1 MSDSDVRVIRPA
13 PSVVRAA
20 VTAISVLL
28 LLTALGIVLF
38 VMLRTPLKDDIA
50 WLLYVAHRWMSGR
63 ELYVDVIEVNPP
75 LIIWM
80 SALPLTVAR
89 WAGISPQFVA
99 IPAFAAI
106 ALASAWWSACLLR
119 PLGGPFAW
127 RIAVFA
133 VVG

>member
-1 MSDSDVRVIRPA
+1 MSNAQTRATRPL
-13 PSVVRAA
+13 VNG
-20 VTAISVLL
+20 ISLL
-28 LLTALGIVLF
+28 LLIGVLTVVMFAAL
-38 VMLRTPLKDDIA
+38 RSPLKDDIA

-106 ALASAWWSACLLR
+106 ALASAWCSACLLR